1 MGMKLVVL
9 ALAVSAVCGAV
20 VPFGGLQLAGAYSG
34 LPVHGAYSGL
44 GLNSGLVHGAYS
56 GLGLNNG
63 LVHGAFSGLPVAG
76 AYSGLPVA
84 GAYSGLLAP
93 TVAHTG
99 YSSLLAPLSTVLLP
113 LSVLLLPQPS
123 LPLNH
128 TLSIPVPRSPLL
140 LNPLN
145 NTDMSSSTRYI
156 IP

>member
-56 GLGLNNG
+56 GL
-63 LVHGAFSGLPVAG
+63 PVAG

-84 GAYSGLLAP
+84 GAYSGLFAP

-99 YSSLLAPLSTVLLP
+99 YSVAAGPVVHGAAPVVRVAP
-113 LSVLLLPQPS
+113 APAIVAPQPYS
-123 LPLNH
+123 VH
-128 TLSIPVPRSPLL
+128 TGTKVAVAAEPVEQHG
-140 LNPLN
+140 
-145 NTDMSSSTRYI
+145 YVI
-156 IP
+156 KY